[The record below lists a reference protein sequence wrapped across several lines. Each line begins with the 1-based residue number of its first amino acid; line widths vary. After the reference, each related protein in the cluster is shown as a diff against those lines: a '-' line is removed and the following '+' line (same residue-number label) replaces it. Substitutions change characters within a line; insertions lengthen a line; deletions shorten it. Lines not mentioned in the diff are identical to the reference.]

1 MTPEEIAAAEAAKAK
16 ETEGAKIAAEVKA
29 KADAEATAKAAE
41 DETFDKDRAMQTI
54 QKLREIE
61 KQGKKEK
68 AELEQLKAEKASREE
83 AEMTESQK
91 ATKRAEDAEAKASKL
106 ETDILRRDVI
116 AETGLP
122 ALFADRLKGTTK
134 EEMLADAQELAKTL
148 PQLKIAP
155 HVPPTNPNNANTQ
168 ETNAAKRERLF
179 GKQGNPFDME
189 TIKAQGGGVVW
200 NK

>member
-1 MTPEEIAAAEAAKAK
+1 MATETPAPTETVEKPAEIVEQVVEQEPPVEEWDKERAKATILK
-16 ETEGAKIAAEVKA
+16 LRAEEKEVK
-29 KADAEATAKAAE
+29 
-41 DETFDKDRAMQTI
+41 
-54 QKLREIE
+54 
-61 KQGKKEK
+61 KQLK
-68 AELEQLKAEKASREE
+68 ELEILKAEKASREE

-91 ATKRAEDAEAKASKL
+91 ATKRAEEAEAKASKL

-122 ALFADRLKGTTK
+122 AVFADRLKGITK

-148 PQLKIAP
+148 PQLKSAP
-155 HVPPTNPNNANTQ
+155 HIPPTNPSNASQN
-168 ETNAAKRERLF
+168 ETDAQKRERLF
-179 GKQGNPFDME
+179 GRQGNPFDME

>member
-1 MTPEEIAAAEAAKAK
+1 MTDTPAPTEIVEKPIEPIAPVVEEPK
-16 ETEGAKIAAEVKA
+16 EEPS
-29 KADAEATAKAAE
+29 
-41 DETFDKDRAMQTI
+41 DKDRAMATI

-61 KQGKKEK
+61 KNAKKEK
-68 AELEQLKAEKASREE
+68 VELEQLKAEKSKREE

-122 ALFADRLKGTTK
+122 ALFTDRLKGTTK
-134 EEMLADAQELAKTL
+134 EELLADAQELAKTL
-148 PQLKIAP
+148 PQIKVAP
-155 HVPPTNPNNANTQ
+155 HIPPTHPQNAQAN
-168 ETNAAKRERLF
+168 ETDAAKRERLF

-189 TIKAQGGGVVW
+189 TIKAQGGGVIF

>member
-1 MTPEEIAAAEAAKAK
+1 MDTKEVPTAEIVEAPASAEVTEVTAETPVEEWDKERAKATILK
-16 ETEGAKIAAEVKA
+16 LRAEEKEVK
-29 KADAEATAKAAE
+29 
-41 DETFDKDRAMQTI
+41 
-54 QKLREIE
+54 
-61 KQGKKEK
+61 KQLK
-68 AELEQLKAEKASREE
+68 ELETLKAEKASREE

-91 ATKRAEDAEAKASKL
+91 ATKRAEDAEAKALKL

-116 AETGLP
+116 AEAGLP
-122 ALFADRLKGTTK
+122 AVFTDRLKGITK

-148 PQLKIAP
+148 PQLKAAP
-155 HVPPTNPNNANTQ
+155 HVPPTNPNNANIK
-168 ETNAAKRERLF
+168 ETDAAKRERLF